1 MDIQLS
7 PVLHFFLIEYSH
19 YRSTTICECGF
30 ILTLKTKPKSSHKA
44 HWNNPVNYL
53 HRLDLLL
60 LSLSFSPLSLTLTF
74 NLTSSLLPPATHLQ
88 TAGNNYGLS
97 GLCGL
102 QMADK
107 RKREESGQSI
117 RAELRMSNGNLMG
130 GMGFQEAAATRC
142 PEGHVKMCHGAQQI
156 NWESFLLWDLD

>member
-1 MDIQLS
+1 MEIQLS
-7 PVLHFFLIEYSH
+7 PVLHFFFIEYSH
-19 YRSTTICECGF
+19 YRSTTICECCF
-30 ILTLKTKPKSSHKA
+30 ILTLKTKAKSSHKT
-44 HWNNPVNYL
+44 HWNNPFNYL
-53 HRLDLLL
+53 HWLDLSL

-107 RKREESGQSI
+107 RKGEESGLSI

-142 PEGHVKMCHGAQQI
+142 AEGHVKMCHGAQQI
-156 NWESFLLWDLD
+156 TWESFLLWDLD

>member
-1 MDIQLS
+1 M
-7 PVLHFFLIEYSH
+7 
-19 YRSTTICECGF
+19 
-30 ILTLKTKPKSSHKA
+30 
-44 HWNNPVNYL
+44 
-53 HRLDLLL
+53 LL

-107 RKREESGQSI
+107 RKGDESGQSI

-142 PEGHVKMCHGAQQI
+142 AEGHVKCVMVPSKSTGSHFCSGMRYI
-156 NWESFLLWDLD
+156 FVEN